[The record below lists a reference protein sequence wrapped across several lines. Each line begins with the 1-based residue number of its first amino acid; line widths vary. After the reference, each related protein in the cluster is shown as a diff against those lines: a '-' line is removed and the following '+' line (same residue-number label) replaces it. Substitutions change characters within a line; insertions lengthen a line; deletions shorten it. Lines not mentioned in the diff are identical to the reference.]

1 MSEPKLISPLL
12 DGFAM
17 GDAITDRGGI
27 RTCPAIYQES
37 GDKYIVKIISNPAS
51 QTQLDALLLTG
62 AYTDREHALQY
73 YESISQ
79 YILKEAEVLNKLS
92 ELDGFVACKGMQ
104 LVEAEDGSGY
114 DVYLLT
120 PYRKTLERYWNS
132 QAMTHLA
139 ALNLGL
145 DLCSAL
151 TVCRRCGFIYVALKP
166 ENIYM
171 IEDKGFKIGDIGF
184 IRLDSLKYASLPD
197 RYRSAYTPPEIEDAF
212 ASISATTDVYAVG
225 LILYQVFNGGML
237 PNASS
242 NLEAPEFADYEMA
255 EIILKAIA
263 KNPEDRWQDPAQ
275 MGQALV
281 GYMQRNGAHDTPIV
295 PVPAPIDEPVQDEPV
310 TDEVTEQ
317 ASEQQEPQ
325 PDTEEAQQL
334 TDESPVDTEV
344 KYIED
349 DLGNLTFLTEDEE
362 DVPTPEDVEAET
374 GNISDEV
381 SDILTQADE
390 LIAHE
395 APAPV
400 VAPEPIEVQ
409 LPVEAVDENATDNED
424 ANEEPTEDSQPTE
437 STPEDDVDEESA
449 DTNNESAPID
459 PDDDYD
465 DDLLDYEPKKK
476 SHWLRNAAIILLILS
491 LLAGGFVFY
500 KFYYLQHIEALTLS
514 GDDLSLTVYVNTTA
528 DETLLNVVCY
538 DTYGNQTSSPVVNG
552 KAVFDELSPDC
563 AYTVKVGI
571 SGFHSLTGQ
580 VAVNYS
586 TPKQT
591 NIIQFNAIT
600 GAEDGSAVLSFSVDG
615 PDLDSWII
623 RRSAADEQTEEFPCT
638 EHTYTFTGLTIGKQ
652 YTFELLPG
660 EDKQIIGTT
669 SITHTASAVINA
681 QNTVITSCQDG
692 KLTVTW
698 SAPADTQV
706 AGWTIHCFNE
716 KGYDQTLTTDQ
727 LTATFEGIITNDPY
741 TVEITAA
748 GMSIGQRVY
757 VPENAVTISNFAITK
772 SDATSITL
780 GWTNGNNTPA
790 DGWILQ
796 YSIDG
801 SPVKEV
807 KTKNADSINIT
818 PYIPDSTYSF
828 TLLTAES
835 SDVIGGKLEYKANK
849 SSDFSGYS
857 IKRSNMTFSMCL
869 TPNVSNWDRKDV
881 RSSDYTTTFKAGQ
894 KASFVVRINKKYGI
908 SSNKI
913 NVTFVIRDSEGTVVN
928 FSSKEYKWTN
938 MWKNNYGEFDLPT
951 LPKASGNYKVT
962 VYFNNAVAGQ
972 EDFRIK

>member
-27 RTCPAIYQES
+27 RTCPAIHQES

-79 YILKEAEVLNKLS
+79 DILKEAEVLNKLS

-104 LVEAEDGSGY
+104 LVEAEDSSGY

-295 PVPAPIDEPVQDEPV
+295 PIPAPIDEPVQDESV
-310 TDEVTEQ
+310 TEEVTEEP
-317 ASEQQEPQ
+317 SEQHETQ
-325 PDTEEAQQL
+325 PDTEEAEQIA
-334 TDESPVDTEV
+334 DESPADTESQYV
-344 KYIED
+344 ED
-349 DLGNLTFLTEDEE
+349 DLGNLTFLTNDEE
-362 DVPTPEDVEAET
+362 DAPRPEDVEAET
-374 GNISDEV
+374 GNISEEV

-424 ANEEPTEDSQPTE
+424 VNEEPTEDSQPTE
-437 STPEDDVDEESA
+437 SAPEDDVDEESA

-459 PDDDYD
+459 PDDGYE

-623 RRSAADEQTEEFPCT
+623 RRRAADEQTEEFPCT

-727 LTATFEGIITNDPY
+727 LTATFEGIVTNDPY

-748 GMSIGQRVY
+748 GMSVGQRVY

-807 KTKNADSINIT
+807 KTKNADSIKIT
-818 PYIPDSTYSF
+818 PYIPDCTYSF

-881 RSSDYTTTFKAGQ
+881 RSSDYTTTFKVGQ